1 MLGSKTLV
9 AAKQLIDEIA
19 GNNYQWNS
27 RGKLVI
33 KPARMIEVSEV
44 SALAAE
50 VEVLSR
56 KIDNVSSQKSAIVMA
71 CDTCGRGHAR

>member
-19 GNNYQWNS
+19 RNNYQWNS

-44 SALAAE
+44 SVLAAE

-56 KIDNVSSQKSAIVMA
+56 KIDNVSSQKSAIVMT